1 MITDLLSIYSLW
13 NEQKK
18 GGGTMFY
25 RIRRIELD
33 NTAEI
38 CWRAKRSEIFVTSQ
52 DLRTGG
58 IYQLRT
64 GKLYVVESKEN

>member
-1 MITDLLSIYSLW
+1 
-13 NEQKK
+13 
-18 GGGTMFY
+18 MFY
-25 RIRRIELD
+25 RIRRIELN

-58 IYQLRT
+58 IYQLRA